1 MSLST
6 YNIGIKVQNN
16 TTSQQVI
23 NLMSNP
29 YDEQSNV
36 NSKTQYRWDITGL
49 SFNDG
54 PLSLEY
60 KASGSPS
67 FLLFFGN
74 ANGNLP
80 SILSV
85 LNSLGLG
92 YFYSYNE
99 LGQDYITTYN
109 DDYVYGNLDLSFT
122 LVTTTTTTAAPT
134 TTTTTAAPTTTTT
147 TTAAPTTTTTTISPT
162 TTTTTI
168 APTTTTTTAAPTT
181 TTTTA
186 APITTTTTTA
196 ISYGVNFRVRSASST
211 SQQFKIW
218 FSTDFGVTWTLWTTS
233 TLPLAVYSAWDA
245 YGGLSFFGGQTIYF
259 ALTDLS
265 DNNIQF
271 GTGINVFD
279 NDFTSLCGFS
289 NPYIINNISSLTIT
303 YLNVNAIGGS
313 LINCPVTTSTTT
325 TTAAPTTTTT
335 TAAPTTTTTT
345 AAPTTTTTTAAPT
358 TTTTTAAPTTTTTT
372 TTTAAPTTTTTTA
385 APTTTTTTAPPTTT
399 TTTAAPITLS
409 IAYIDVSGNIRLD
422 ANSLSTLTESIE
434 FQVIKSDSHAYTS
447 INCGAGEIIP
457 NNFFTV
463 QTATIASG
471 STSGQS
477 VDIFAT
483 GSVLTTKID
492 LTTILWSD
500 ASTIAVPN
508 NNTIVTSPV
517 TGLSYLVTNIDTC
530 TPI

>member
-6 YNIGIKVQNN
+6 YNIGVKVQNN

-29 YDEQSNV
+29 YDEQSNI

-74 ANGNLP
+74 ANGNVA

-122 LVTTTTTTAAPT
+122 LVTTTTTTTAAP

-147 TTAAPTTTTTTISPT
+147 TTIAPTTTTTAAPTTTTTTTIAPTTTTTAAPT
-162 TTTTTI
+162 TTTTTTI
-168 APTTTTTTAAPTT
+168 APTTTTTAAPTTTTTTAAPTT

-186 APITTTTTTA
+186 APFYNINWRFSEFADTA
-196 ISYGVNFRVRSASST
+196 GQQIQLWYSENFGAS
-211 SQQFKIW
+211 
-218 FSTDFGVTWTLWTTS
+218 WTLWFTS
-233 TLPLAVYSAWDA
+233 TVNISNYPIYDGVSGLAIASGNTVYLAA
-245 YGGLSFFGGQTIYF
+245 
-259 ALTDLS
+259 TDIS
-265 DNNIQF
+265 DNNIQY
-271 GTGINVFD
+271 GIGNTSG
-279 NDFTSLCGFS
+279 DFTSLCGKS
-289 NPYIINNISSLTIT
+289 NPFVIPSINANADV
-303 YLNVNAIGGS
+303 YFNLNVSAGNFVLCSA
-313 LINCPVTTSTTT
+313 TTTT

-372 TTTAAPTTTTTTA
+372 AAPTTTTTTAAPTTTTTTA
-385 APTTTTTTAPPTTT
+385 APTTTTTTLPPTTT
-399 TTTAAPITLS
+399 TTTAAVGGFTISNPSGSGQIDNVYTTGFALFYTINSGSFPVTTGSNIVAGLASLTASPMFVDISNYTSTSTLS
-409 IAYIDVSGNIRLD
+409 LYYNGVLNEAISVT
-422 ANSLSTLTESIE
+422 ANGTYTFSNKTFTT
-434 FQVIKSDSHAYTS
+434 SDTVLLEYT
-447 INCGAGEIIP
+447 I
-457 NNFFTV
+457 
-463 QTATIASG
+463 
-471 STSGQS
+471 
-477 VDIFAT
+477 
-483 GSVLTTKID
+483 
-492 LTTILWSD
+492 
-500 ASTIAVPN
+500 
-508 NNTIVTSPV
+508 
-517 TGLSYLVTNIDTC
+517 
-530 TPI
+530 

>member
-16 TTSQQVI
+16 TTSEQVI

-29 YDEQSNV
+29 YDEQSNI

-74 ANGNLP
+74 ANGNVA

-109 DDYVYGNLDLSFT
+109 DDYVYGNLDLSFIS
-122 LVTTTTTTAAPT
+122 VATTTTTTAAP

-147 TTAAPTTTTTTISPT
+147 TTIAPTTTTTAAPTT

-168 APTTTTTTAAPTT
+168 APTTTTTAAPTTTTTTTIAPTTTTTAAPTT
-181 TTTTA
+181 TTTTTI
-186 APITTTTTTA
+186 AP
-196 ISYGVNFRVRSASST
+196 
-211 SQQFKIW
+211 
-218 FSTDFGVTWTLWTTS
+218 
-233 TLPLAVYSAWDA
+233 
-245 YGGLSFFGGQTIYF
+245 
-259 ALTDLS
+259 
-265 DNNIQF
+265 
-271 GTGINVFD
+271 
-279 NDFTSLCGFS
+279 
-289 NPYIINNISSLTIT
+289 
-303 YLNVNAIGGS
+303 
-313 LINCPVTTSTTT
+313 TTT

-372 TTTAAPTTTTTTA
+372 AAPTTTTTTA
-385 APTTTTTTAPPTTT
+385 APTTTTTTLPPTTT
-399 TTTAAPITLS
+399 TTTAAVGGFTISNPSGSGQIDNVYTTGFALFYTINSGSFPVTTGSNIVAGLASLTASPMFVDISNYTSTSTLS
-409 IAYIDVSGNIRLD
+409 LYYNGVLNEAISVT
-422 ANSLSTLTESIE
+422 ANGTYTFSNKTFTT
-434 FQVIKSDSHAYTS
+434 SDTVLLEYT
-447 INCGAGEIIP
+447 I
-457 NNFFTV
+457 
-463 QTATIASG
+463 
-471 STSGQS
+471 
-477 VDIFAT
+477 
-483 GSVLTTKID
+483 
-492 LTTILWSD
+492 
-500 ASTIAVPN
+500 
-508 NNTIVTSPV
+508 
-517 TGLSYLVTNIDTC
+517 
-530 TPI
+530 

>member
-6 YNIGIKVQNN
+6 YNIGVKVQNN

-29 YDEQSNV
+29 YDEQSNI

-74 ANGNLP
+74 ANGNVA

-92 YFYSYNE
+92 YFYSYND

-109 DDYVYGNLDLSFT
+109 DDYVYGNLDLSFIS
-122 LVTTTTTTAAPT
+122 VATTTTTTAAP

-147 TTAAPTTTTTTISPT
+147 TTIAPTTTTTAAPTT

-168 APTTTTTTAAPTT
+168 APTTTTTAAPTTTTTTTIAPTTTTTAAPTT
-181 TTTTA
+181 TTTTTIAPTTTTTA
-186 APITTTTTTA
+186 APTTTTTTTIA
-196 ISYGVNFRVRSASST
+196 P
-211 SQQFKIW
+211 
-218 FSTDFGVTWTLWTTS
+218 TT
-233 TLPLAVYSAWDA
+233 TTTAAPTTTTTT
-245 YGGLSFFGGQTIYF
+245 TI
-259 ALTDLS
+259 A
-265 DNNIQF
+265 
-271 GTGINVFD
+271 
-279 NDFTSLCGFS
+279 
-289 NPYIINNISSLTIT
+289 P
-303 YLNVNAIGGS
+303 
-313 LINCPVTTSTTT
+313 TTTTTAAPTTTTT

-372 TTTAAPTTTTTTA
+372 L
-385 APTTTTTTAPPTTT
+385 PPTTT
-399 TTTAAPITLS
+399 TTTAAVGGFTISNPSGSGQIDNVYTTGFALFYTINSGSFPVTTGSNIVAGLASLTASPMFVDISNFISTSTLS
-409 IAYIDVSGNIRLD
+409 LYYNGVLNEAISVT
-422 ANSLSTLTESIE
+422 ANGTYTFSNKTFTT
-434 FQVIKSDSHAYTS
+434 SDTVLLEYT
-447 INCGAGEIIP
+447 I
-457 NNFFTV
+457 
-463 QTATIASG
+463 
-471 STSGQS
+471 
-477 VDIFAT
+477 
-483 GSVLTTKID
+483 
-492 LTTILWSD
+492 
-500 ASTIAVPN
+500 
-508 NNTIVTSPV
+508 
-517 TGLSYLVTNIDTC
+517 
-530 TPI
+530 

>member
-16 TTSQQVI
+16 TTSEQVI

-29 YDEQSNV
+29 YDEQSNI

-74 ANGNLP
+74 ANGNVA

-109 DDYVYGNLDLSFT
+109 DDYVYGNLDLSFIS
-122 LVTTTTTTAAPT
+122 VATTTTTTAAP

-147 TTAAPTTTTTTISPT
+147 TT
-162 TTTTTI
+162 I
-168 APTTTTTTAAPTT
+168 APTTTTTAAPTT
-181 TTTTA
+181 TTTTTI
-186 APITTTTTTA
+186 AP
-196 ISYGVNFRVRSASST
+196 
-211 SQQFKIW
+211 
-218 FSTDFGVTWTLWTTS
+218 
-233 TLPLAVYSAWDA
+233 
-245 YGGLSFFGGQTIYF
+245 
-259 ALTDLS
+259 
-265 DNNIQF
+265 
-271 GTGINVFD
+271 
-279 NDFTSLCGFS
+279 
-289 NPYIINNISSLTIT
+289 
-303 YLNVNAIGGS
+303 
-313 LINCPVTTSTTT
+313 TTT

-372 TTTAAPTTTTTTA
+372 L
-385 APTTTTTTAPPTTT
+385 PPTTT
-399 TTTAAPITLS
+399 TTTAAVGGFTISNPSGSGQIDNVYTTGFALFYTINSGSFPVTTGSNIVAGLASLTASPMFVDISNYTSTSTLS
-409 IAYIDVSGNIRLD
+409 LYYNGVLNEAISVT
-422 ANSLSTLTESIE
+422 ANGTYTFSNKTFTT
-434 FQVIKSDSHAYTS
+434 SDTVLLEYT
-447 INCGAGEIIP
+447 I
-457 NNFFTV
+457 
-463 QTATIASG
+463 
-471 STSGQS
+471 
-477 VDIFAT
+477 
-483 GSVLTTKID
+483 
-492 LTTILWSD
+492 
-500 ASTIAVPN
+500 
-508 NNTIVTSPV
+508 
-517 TGLSYLVTNIDTC
+517 
-530 TPI
+530 